1 MPTSSREMSED
12 VTAKE
17 ETRVNRIHARSVVE
31 LHFALKLDDGSV
43 VDSTFEK
50 QSATFTMGDGNLLPG
65 FEQVL
70 LGLPEGVRQAFLIKP
85 EQGFGIPN
93 PNNVQKIK
101 REQFG
106 QEMALTEG
114 LMVSFADANK
124 AELPGIIKS
133 FDEQWVWVDFNHPL
147 AGKTLTF
154 DVQII
159 SVRQPD
165 QVSD

>member
-1 MPTSSREMSED
+1 MSEE
-12 VTAKE
+12 VTAKDSI
-17 ETRVNRIHARSVVE
+17 VNRISAQSIVE

-50 QSATFTMGDGNLLPG
+50 QPAKFTMGDGSLLPG

-70 LGLPEGVRQAFLIKP
+70 IGLPEGVRQAFLIKP
-85 EQGFGIPN
+85 EQGFGMPN
-93 PNNVQKIK
+93 PNNVQKVK
-101 REQFG
+101 REQFA
-106 QEMALTEG
+106 QDIELTEG
-114 LMVSFADANK
+114 FMVSFADANK

-165 QVSD
+165 QMSD